1 MTFYGYVRRLSL
13 NLNNRSDLVESDL
26 SKYWKKGKYILLILF
41 ILFQIGIY
49 TCAQKRLKHPSIVPN
64 KQGIGEYN
72 GAQINEAKES
82 FLESSSFGFRQ
93 ERPLLNLALSH
104 FKAKEYED
112 AHNLT
117 DSLVGSNRFFWEA
130 YHTDGHIL
138 FQWGKESL
146 DSKSCNYDQTL
157 LLWEFSKK
165 RFLGSTFLSFL
176 KFNFLMSKES
186 YVLLNDVTKAI
197 ASLPSWQEQCKN
209 PPKNSGGGGGDS
221 NGGGNSSG
229 GGDEKKE
236 SNADQSNGED
246 KRNSKKENNS
256 KSDET
261 KEDSK
266 DKGDVS
272 KQDIK
277 EKKEKLEAERNEKQ
291 KNSQISE
298 DESKTLEEAGDNL
311 TPKEEGFWNRKYF
324 RHKQEIPMI
333 TKRSILEE
341 SMKNAKP

>member
-104 FKAKEYED
+104 LKAKEYED

-209 PPKNSGGGGGDS
+209 PPKNSGGGG
-221 NGGGNSSG
+221 
-229 GGDEKKE
+229 DEKKE
-236 SNADQSNGED
+236 SNADQSNGD
-246 KRNSKKENNS
+246 GKGNSNKDNKS

>member
-1 MTFYGYVRRLSL
+1 MTFFGYVRRLSL

-64 KQGIGEYN
+64 KQGIGEYD

-104 FKAKEYED
+104 LKAKEYED
-112 AHNLT
+112 AHNLA
-117 DSLVGSNRFFWEA
+117 DSLIGSNRFFWEA

-209 PPKNSGGGGGDS
+209 PPKNSGGGDSNEGGD
-221 NGGGNSSG
+221 SSG
-229 GGDEKKE
+229 GGDKQTEG
-236 SNADQSNGED
+236 NADQSDGDD
-246 KRNSKKENNS
+246 KGNSKKDNKSN
-256 KSDET
+256 SDEA
-261 KEDSK
+261 KGDPK
-266 DKGDVS
+266 DKGDVN

-298 DESKTLEEAGDNL
+298 DESKTLEEASNNI
-311 TPKEEGFWNRKYF
+311 TPKEQGFWNRKNF